1 MDFWL
6 FRGYNN
12 FILIFKSSAA
22 DFAAIFKREGFGNRK
37 DEDDLKYISGFYWNR
52 GGREINQD
60 SLALQQVAT
69 SNGKMLLAVVS
80 DGIGGLA
87 EGENASGYISEKLI
101 ERFYRELIPLVG
113 KLRKR
118 KLFERSIIRCF
129 YEIQQAFVR
138 YGKEREI
145 MLGATVSL
153 LLLWNRKYLV
163 FHLGDSR
170 IYFYRGKKRRLLTR
184 DHSDGR
190 NGLTKCM
197 GSFPFQKPDIQ
208 FGRIY
213 GKCGFLLCSDGFY
226 RKQGEENFAL
236 LSPAKVGEAE
246 QIEKRLGEMAK
257 FVLKKGEKDNMSAV
271 YVKVC

>member
-12 FILIFKSSAA
+12 FILIFKSSVA
-22 DFAAIFKREGFGNRK
+22 DFAAIFKREGFENRK
-37 DEDDLKYISGFYWNR
+37 DEEDLKYISGFYWNQ

-69 SNGKMLLAVVS
+69 SHGKMLLAVVS

-87 EGENASGYISEKLI
+87 EGENASGYVSEKLI
-101 ERFYRELIPLVG
+101 EKFYRELIPLGG
-113 KLRKR
+113 KPRKR

-129 YEIQQAFVR
+129 YEIRQAFVR

-153 LLLWNRKYLV
+153 LFLWNRKYLV

-170 IYFYRGKKRRLLTR
+170 IYFYSGKKHRLLTR
-184 DHSDGR
+184 DHSDGKS
-190 NGLTKCM
+190 GLTKCI

-208 FGRIY
+208 FGRVH

-226 RKQGEENFAL
+226 RKQSEENFAL
-236 LSPAKVGEAE
+236 LNPAKAGEAE
-246 QIEKRLGEMAK
+246 QIDKRLGEMAK
-257 FVLKKGEKDNMSAV
+257 SALKKGEKDNMSAV